1 MRVLVIGTEGY
12 IGARLAPYLSS
23 SGHEVT
29 GLDTGFYR
37 DGCLCIDSLGQPVG
51 LRTVY
56 KDLRAVTAEDLRG
69 STPSCAHS
77 RGRAERS
84 P

>member
-12 IGARLAPYLSS
+12 IGARLALPVELRARGDRARY
-23 SGHEVT
+23 
-29 GLDTGFYR
+29 GFYR
-37 DGCLCIDSLGQPVG
+37 DGCLCMDSLGQPVG